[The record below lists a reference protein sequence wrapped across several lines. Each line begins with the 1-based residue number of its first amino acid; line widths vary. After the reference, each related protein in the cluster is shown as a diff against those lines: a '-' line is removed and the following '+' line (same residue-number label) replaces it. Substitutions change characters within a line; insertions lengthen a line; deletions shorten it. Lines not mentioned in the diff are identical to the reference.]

1 MFADGRTRITLLAVV
16 FITSMMLTFSDSFF
30 SAPERIR
37 TRSYLPEKEAVKL
50 TSLAIS
56 SFRDG
61 VMITGARDAMRVD
74 LVTCDQKTRSCSH
87 SKNIA
92 FNPAEEPDIPLLN
105 LKISPDK
112 KAIGDYLHKQTYYL
126 RRSEVYGDRPL
137 VPVTYIMTEQKG
149 DLRVSAMFMGRVQS
163 QLCDMQGRCLI
174 IFSDYASYGKE
185 YVFYSRDGG
194 QQWQWLSQWTMPEP
208 AGETQLLAIT
218 EPGSVLMVQRDT
230 LYQTR
235 DSGKHWRPLFSM
247 DNRKKRY
254 QDDGRWYTSLS
265 TTEWHYNGDGRV
277 IAWMKDEQNDPEN
290 TILACFNT
298 QTSETE
304 SDQIV
309 PGEIDALDS
318 TTGGEIYFVLTEKNR
333 KRPEVNHFNCKGDYS
348 QRLETGGSYING
360 LQGGSD
366 DLLIV
371 ESGSETRISDDG
383 GLSWNS
389 AAPLAKE
396 YGETVLFDKWRN
408 RLFYFQESHYSNS
421 PAGNRDG
428 IEYKTSAVQ

>member
-30 SAPERIR
+30 SAPEGIR
-37 TRSYLPEKEAVKL
+37 TRSYLPEKKAVEL

-92 FNPAEEPDIPLLN
+92 FNPAEEPDIPLMN

-112 KAIGDYLHKQTYYL
+112 KAIGDYLHKQTHYL

-149 DLRVSAMFMGRVQS
+149 DLRVSAMFMGQVQS

-194 QQWQWLSQWTMPEP
+194 QQW
-208 AGETQLLAIT
+208 
-218 EPGSVLMVQRDT
+218 PG
-230 LYQTR
+230 
-235 DSGKHWRPLFSM
+235 
-247 DNRKKRY
+247 
-254 QDDGRWYTSLS
+254 
-265 TTEWHYNGDGRV
+265 
-277 IAWMKDEQNDPEN
+277 
-290 TILACFNT
+290 
-298 QTSETE
+298 
-304 SDQIV
+304 
-309 PGEIDALDS
+309 
-318 TTGGEIYFVLTEKNR
+318 
-333 KRPEVNHFNCKGDYS
+333 
-348 QRLETGGSYING
+348 
-360 LQGGSD
+360 
-366 DLLIV
+366 
-371 ESGSETRISDDG
+371 
-383 GLSWNS
+383 
-389 AAPLAKE
+389 
-396 YGETVLFDKWRN
+396 
-408 RLFYFQESHYSNS
+408 
-421 PAGNRDG
+421 
-428 IEYKTSAVQ
+428 

>member
-1 MFADGRTRITLLAVV
+1 
-16 FITSMMLTFSDSFF
+16 
-30 SAPERIR
+30 
-37 TRSYLPEKEAVKL
+37 
-50 TSLAIS
+50 
-56 SFRDG
+56 
-61 VMITGARDAMRVD
+61 MRVD
-74 LVTCDQKTRSCSH
+74 LVTCDQKTRSCSY
-87 SKNIA
+87 SKNIG
-92 FNPAEEPDIPLLN
+92 FNPADKPDIPLLN

-112 KAIGDYLHKQTYYL
+112 KAIGDYLHKQTYNL
-126 RRSEVYGDRPL
+126 RRSEVYSDRPL

-163 QLCDMQGRCLI
+163 QLCDIQGRCLI
-174 IFSDYASYGKE
+174 IFSDYTSYGKE

-235 DSGKHWRPLFSM
+235 DSEKHWRPLFSM

-265 TTEWHYNGDGRV
+265 ITKWHYNGDGRV
-277 IAWMKDEQNDPEN
+277 IAWMKDEHDPEN

-304 SDQIV
+304 SDQVV

-318 TTGGEIYFVLTEKNR
+318 TT
-333 KRPEVNHFNCKGDYS
+333 D
-348 QRLETGGSYING
+348 GSYING
-360 LQGGSD
+360 LRGGSD
-366 DLLIV
+366 DLLIAG
-371 ESGSETRISDDG
+371 SGSETRISDDG
-383 GLSWNS
+383 GLNWNT

-421 PAGNRDG
+421 LTGNRDG

>member
-1 MFADGRTRITLLAVV
+1 
-16 FITSMMLTFSDSFF
+16 
-30 SAPERIR
+30 
-37 TRSYLPEKEAVKL
+37 
-50 TSLAIS
+50 
-56 SFRDG
+56 
-61 VMITGARDAMRVD
+61 MRVD

-149 DLRVSAMFMGRVQS
+149 DLRVSAMFMGQVQS

-208 AGETQLLAIT
+208 AGGTQILAIT
-218 EPGSVLMVQRDT
+218 EPGSVLMVQRNT

-265 TTEWHYNGDGRV
+265 TTKWHYNGDGRV

-298 QTSETE
+298 LTSETE
-304 SDQIV
+304 SDQVV

-318 TTGGEIYFVLTEKNR
+318 TTGGDIYFVLTEKIR
-333 KRPEVNHFNCKGDYS
+333 KRPEVNHLNCNGEYS
-348 QRLETGGSYING
+348 QTLETGGSYING
-360 LQGGSD
+360 LHGGRYD
-366 DLLIV
+366 FLIV

-383 GLSWNS
+383 GLNWNT

-421 PAGNRDG
+421 LTGNRDG

>member
-1 MFADGRTRITLLAVV
+1 
-16 FITSMMLTFSDSFF
+16 
-30 SAPERIR
+30 
-37 TRSYLPEKEAVKL
+37 
-50 TSLAIS
+50 
-56 SFRDG
+56 
-61 VMITGARDAMRVD
+61 MRVD
-74 LVTCDQKTRSCSH
+74 LVTCDQKTRSCSY
-87 SKNIA
+87 SKNIG
-92 FNPAEEPDIPLLN
+92 FNPADKPDIPLLN

-112 KAIGDYLHKQTYYL
+112 KAIGDYLHKQTYNL
-126 RRSEVYGDRPL
+126 RRSEVYSDRPL

-163 QLCDMQGRCLI
+163 QLCDIQGRCLI

-265 TTEWHYNGDGRV
+265 ITKWHYNGDGRV
-277 IAWMKDEQNDPEN
+277 IAWMKDEHDPEN

-304 SDQIV
+304 SDQVV

-318 TTGGEIYFVLTEKNR
+318 TTGG
-333 KRPEVNHFNCKGDYS
+333 
-348 QRLETGGSYING
+348 SYING
-360 LQGGSD
+360 LRGGSD
-366 DLLIV
+366 DLLIAG
-371 ESGSETRISDDG
+371 SGSETRISDDG
-383 GLSWNS
+383 GLNWNT

-421 PAGNRDG
+421 LTGNRDG

>member
-37 TRSYLPEKEAVKL
+37 TRSYLPEKKAVEL

-112 KAIGDYLHKQTYYL
+112 KAIGDYLHKQTHYL

-149 DLRVSAMFMGRVQS
+149 DLRVSAMFMGQVQS

-174 IFSDYASYGKE
+174 IFSDYTSYGKE

-265 TTEWHYNGDGRV
+265 TTKWHYNGDARV

-304 SDQIV
+304 SDQVV

-318 TTGGEIYFVLTEKNR
+318 T
-333 KRPEVNHFNCKGDYS
+333 
-348 QRLETGGSYING
+348 TGGSYING

-366 DLLIV
+366 DLLIAG
-371 ESGSETRISDDG
+371 SGSETRISDDG
-383 GLSWNS
+383 GLNWNT

-421 PAGNRDG
+421 LTGNRDG